1 MALPEGVIN
10 GAFAETA
17 VVRLF
22 SPIPLYALTFPNDKP
37 SSENPLPPAQTL
49 QDARAHLLQVFT
61 RQFTEATKA
70 RDAVATTRF
79 FKLFPVIGWETE
91 GLEAYASFIV
101 DLVKV
106 RPPAS
111 AQSTFPRDLL

>member
-1 MALPEGVIN
+1 
-10 GAFAETA
+10 
-17 VVRLF
+17 
-22 SPIPLYALTFPNDKP
+22 
-37 SSENPLPPAQTL
+37 LPPAQTL
-49 QDARAHLLQVFT
+49 DDARKHLLQVFKH
-61 RQFTEATKA
+61 RFTEATKE

-91 GLEAYASFIV
+91 GLEAYATFIV

-111 AQSTFPRDLL
+111 VQSTFSWDVISSAGFQFQLHTL

>member
-1 MALPEGVIN
+1 
-10 GAFAETA
+10 
-17 VVRLF
+17 
-22 SPIPLYALTFPNDKP
+22 
-37 SSENPLPPAQTL
+37 LPPAQTL
-49 QDARAHLLQVFT
+49 QDARTHLLQVFT

-79 FKLFPVIGWETE
+79 FKLFPVIGLETE

-111 AQSTFPRDLL
+111 AQRAFSRERLHRWLARRLNDYSMQRLPRSTTSPL

>member
-1 MALPEGVIN
+1 M
-10 GAFAETA
+10 
-17 VVRLF
+17 
-22 SPIPLYALTFPNDKP
+22 
-37 SSENPLPPAQTL
+37 
-49 QDARAHLLQVFT
+49 HLLQVFT

-91 GLEAYASFIV
+91 GSEAYASFIV

-111 AQSTFPRDLL
+111 AQSTFLQGFVTCGFASQRLNHCSVFPTVLYYRVDCAF

>member
-1 MALPEGVIN
+1 M
-10 GAFAETA
+10 
-17 VVRLF
+17 
-22 SPIPLYALTFPNDKP
+22 
-37 SSENPLPPAQTL
+37 PPAQTL
-49 QDARAHLLQVFT
+49 QDARTHLLQVFT

-79 FKLFPVIGWETE
+79 FKLFPIIGWEIE

-111 AQSTFPRDLL
+111 AQSTFPQDWEVRVSTTKSLQRLPHCTTSPL

>member
-1 MALPEGVIN
+1 M
-10 GAFAETA
+10 
-17 VVRLF
+17 
-22 SPIPLYALTFPNDKP
+22 
-37 SSENPLPPAQTL
+37 PPAQTL
-49 QDARAHLLQVFT
+49 QDARTHLLQVFT

-111 AQSTFPRDLL
+111 AQSTFPQDFLLSIGSLND

>member
-1 MALPEGVIN
+1 LH
-10 GAFAETA
+10 
-17 VVRLF
+17 
-22 SPIPLYALTFPNDKP
+22 
-37 SSENPLPPAQTL
+37 PAQAL
-49 QDARAHLLQVFT
+49 DDARQHLLRVFR
-61 RQFTEATKA
+61 RQFTEATEA

-79 FKLFPVIGWETE
+79 FKLFPAIGWEAE

-111 AQSTFPRDLL
+111 AQSTFPRDVFIRGSASQLLPMQHLPRCTTSPL

>member
-1 MALPEGVIN
+1 
-10 GAFAETA
+10 
-17 VVRLF
+17 
-22 SPIPLYALTFPNDKP
+22 
-37 SSENPLPPAQTL
+37 LPPAQTL
-49 QDARAHLLQVFT
+49 QDARTHLLQVFT
-61 RQFTEATKA
+61 RHFTEATKA
-70 RDAVATTRF
+70 RDAIATTRF

-111 AQSTFPRDLL
+111 AQSTFPQVLLSSVTITKPLQRLPHYTTSPL

>member
-1 MALPEGVIN
+1 M
-10 GAFAETA
+10 
-17 VVRLF
+17 
-22 SPIPLYALTFPNDKP
+22 
-37 SSENPLPPAQTL
+37 
-49 QDARAHLLQVFT
+49 HLLQVFT

-79 FKLFPVIGWETE
+79 FILFPVIGWEAE
-91 GLEAYASFIV
+91 GLEEYASFIV

-111 AQSTFPRDLL
+111 AQSTFAWYSFGRLLFHLPRLASSPLYYITALTALFESIAMIVD